1 MKIKVWYY
9 NFWSNFKLLER
20 SFTQYL
26 SNNGYEFELDENNP
40 DIIFFNSFGEINYT
54 GNAIKIGYVTEDL
67 HRFSG
72 IYKKIQENYFDLVI
86 GNLPPIPD
94 LKFCKHPLYI
104 NSGNYN
110 EPNNDIINGMNEYV
124 KNKDI
129 SELKFCNLIASHDN
143 YKNRLPIFN
152 KLEDI
157 SFIQCPGKFNNNVES
172 FDLKGITKREY
183 MKDFLFTICPE
194 NNYGHE
200 GYTSEKILDAAMTGC
215 IPIYLGRTDDYQDSE
230 IFNQDR
236 IIRYDPSNEESMD
249 KCFDIINDLMN
260 DKNKLK
266 EFYKQPIFN
275 EGANRIINTLLVD
288 LKNKFDNLV
297 NTKLTKPTNKID
309 MNDFKFNV
317 NSNDSIRY
325 V

>member
-1 MKIKVWYY
+1 MKIKIWYY
-9 NFWSNFKLLER
+9 NFWPNFKLLER
-20 SFTQYL
+20 SFIQYL
-26 SNNGYEFELDENNP
+26 SNNGYEFELDETNP

-54 GNAIKIGYVTEDL
+54 RNAIKIGYITEDL
-67 HRFSG
+67 NRFSG

-86 GNLPPIPD
+86 GNLPPLTD
-94 LKFCKHPLYI
+94 SKFCKHPLYI

-110 EPNNDIINGMNEYV
+110 EPNNSINEMNENV
-124 KNKDI
+124 KNKNI

-143 YKNRLPIFN
+143 YNNRLPIFN
-152 KLEDI
+152 KLKEI
-157 SFIQCPGKFNNNVES
+157 SFIECPGKLNNNIES

-215 IPIYLGRTDDYQDSE
+215 IPIYFGRTNDYQDSE

-236 IIRYDPSNEESMD
+236 IIRYDPLDNNSMN
-249 KCFDIINDLMN
+249 KSFELINDLMN
-260 DKNKLK
+260 NKDKLK

-275 EGANRIINTLLVD
+275 KNASNVINTLLVD

-297 NTKLTKPTNKID
+297 NTKLNKPTNKID
-309 MNDFKFNV
+309 INNFKFNV